1 MAVATAK
8 RKSSP
13 PPKPEARK
21 SLPINVKYEDKAKA
35 LLREYLA
42 KTDNDYASLAEKL
55 NGMGIE
61 ITARGL
67 ENKVSRGSF
76 SAAFLLQCFEALN
89 TSTVQLQSMRLRN

>member
-1 MAVATAK
+1 MAVATAD
-8 RKSSP
+8 RKTSL
-13 PPKPEARK
+13 PPKKEARK
-21 SLPINVKYEDKAKA
+21 SLPVNVEYEDKAKA

-67 ENKVSRGSF
+67 ENKISRGSF
-76 SAAFLLQCFEALN
+76 SAAFLLQCMDAIEIERL
-89 TSTVQLQSMRLRN
+89 TSD